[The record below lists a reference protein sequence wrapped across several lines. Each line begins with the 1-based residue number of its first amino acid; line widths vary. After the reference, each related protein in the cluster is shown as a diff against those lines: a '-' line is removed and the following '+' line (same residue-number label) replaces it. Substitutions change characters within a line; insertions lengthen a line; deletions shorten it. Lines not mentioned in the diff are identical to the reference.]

1 MDAEKIKEYHQKGI
15 WVTANETLIH
25 VADME
30 TSHLVNVAKMLLR
43 HAVQYVAITLENSI
57 ADGFA
62 FVDLLQGEMAQETVL
77 NTLTDF
83 EQNFDEQE
91 VFKEYLLEHPF
102 WNAPFCLVEVN
113 TRLATDNDTRV
124 YEDPQEEI
132 LRFREVV
139 KARQGTLVAD
149 DEPEELLDWDAH
161 IETPPPP
168 RQSGTIKV
176 RFNYVGRSKPIPIDD
191 TWT

>member
-1 MDAEKIKEYHQKGI
+1 M
-15 WVTANETLIH
+15 TLNKALQSAGRGEGVSFSSA
-25 VADME
+25 VAGT
-30 TSHLVNVAKMLLR
+30 TSSSLIV
-43 HAVQYVAITLENSI
+43 LE
-57 ADGFA
+57 
-62 FVDLLQGEMAQETVL
+62 
-77 NTLTDF
+77 
-83 EQNFDEQE
+83 
-91 VFKEYLLEHPF
+91 LEHPF